1 MPNSKILNVKPFP
14 PLTLKSLGDW
24 DNGSWEGEVTM
35 SFWQQFQNRSGPYC
49 SQETDDAESFTISI
63 EAAGKQVPPTLEQAA
78 AFEFLMLNHL
88 RVHEVVM
95 DAAFTSYP
103 NNRQDYRDG
112 YGLTGATGKL
122 LEVLERDYGS
132 TVPELASAAELDKV
146 MGLNQI
152 HILSYAK
159 DGVAYI
165 GFEFGCNW
173 DEEHGFGILMHK
185 ERIVEI
191 GSAHLSFESVDEEG
205 CVDLDEERRN
215 APEPLLN

>member
-1 MPNSKILNVKPFP
+1 
-14 PLTLKSLGDW
+14 
-24 DNGSWEGEVTM
+24 
-35 SFWQQFQNRSGPYC
+35 
-49 SQETDDAESFTISI
+49 
-63 EAAGKQVPPTLEQAA
+63 
-78 AFEFLMLNHL
+78 
-88 RVHEVVM
+88 
-95 DAAFTSYP
+95 
-103 NNRQDYRDG
+103 
-112 YGLTGATGKL
+112 
-122 LEVLERDYGS
+122 
-132 TVPELASAAELDKV
+132 